1 MRNLTEKQKEIY
13 TYIIDTFVGTSRF
26 PTLTEIA
33 RTFSFG
39 RRAAYDAVASIISKG
54 YLAKSPDGSLMLS
67 EEERKNLINR
77 AIPSSDGEGQSYFSL
92 RDTDNGLYF
101 TLQVFSDEMR
111 NIGLMKGDLA
121 LFLKTESAKS
131 GDIVLASVSDGD
143 GMMIRRLFIRP
154 DGLFD
159 LVPENDSMG
168 RTTARC
174 VIIHARLVMSIRRY
188 SE

>member
-1 MRNLTEKQKEIY
+1 MINAVHGSFAGFSENFIYILTNGGVEYSIEISLL
-13 TYIIDTFVGTSRF
+13 D
-26 PTLTEIA
+26 LEEIL
-33 RTFSFG
+33 
-39 RRAAYDAVASIISKG
+39 SK
-54 YLAKSPDGSLMLS
+54 S

-92 RDTDNGLYF
+92 RDTDNGSYF

-174 VIIHARLVMSIRRY
+174 VIIHARLVMSTRRY

>member
-33 RTFSFG
+33 RTFSFD

-121 LFLKTESAKS
+121 LFLKT
-131 GDIVLASVSDGD
+131 
-143 GMMIRRLFIRP
+143 IRP

>member
-92 RDTDNGLYF
+92 RDTDSGSYF

-121 LFLKTESAKS
+121 LFLRTESAKS
-131 GDIVLASVSDGD
+131 GDIVLASVTDGN

-168 RTTARC
+168 RTTARS
-174 VIIHARLVMSIRRY
+174 VIIHARLVMSTRRY